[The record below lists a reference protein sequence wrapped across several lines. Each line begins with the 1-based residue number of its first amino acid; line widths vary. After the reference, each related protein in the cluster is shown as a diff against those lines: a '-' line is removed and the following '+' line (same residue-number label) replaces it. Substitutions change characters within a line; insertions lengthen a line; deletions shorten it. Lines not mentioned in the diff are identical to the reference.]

1 MRVIIRNRQGKA
13 AAGLGRYTGSAILE
27 SICRNL
33 LSSGVKKLI
42 KATVNDNLPQNV
54 ANVIVDGTRSLAK
67 LVGESSSKEAVKI
80 AKLAEK
86 NLKKI
91 KRKVE
96 EEQLIVPPS
105 KQRKIDINHLVNSG
119 TSGSGI
125 IFT

>member
-27 SICRNL
+27 SIGRNL

-119 TSGSGI
+119 ASGSGI

>member
-27 SICRNL
+27 SIGRNL

-80 AKLAEK
+80 ARLAEK

-119 TSGSGI
+119 ASGSGI

>member
-27 SICRNL
+27 SIGRNL

-80 AKLAEK
+80 ARLAEK

-119 TSGSGI
+119 TRGSGI

>member
-27 SICRNL
+27 SIGRKL

-67 LVGESSSKEAVKI
+67 LVGESSSKEAIKI

-119 TSGSGI
+119 ASGSGI